1 MKGVG
6 AKAAAALLKQFN
18 SIPELF
24 SKLGLV
30 GVSPAPAEL
39 AEVKPA
45 SAAFKAH
52 LESVLGAEKLEHAV
66 TLLMPCFDGS
76 RAKATSALGKL
87 YLCGYDAICLYKE
100 LVALKEDI
108 NMEEIV
114 LRDASTSD
122 KIDRLRISY
131 GQRKSAAGLEVLEAT
146 ADLPQTHASSAQVH
160 GIVQAMEDVL
170 LDRTEAASVPDAPVA
185 EKSAM
190 NSVSKLTTAHFRYRG
205 ERGAQAGLTSAT
217 PAVSSP
223 SWKKKGAVSAAEA
236 PGSGMQLRTSE
247 EVEAL
252 LTEISPALIA
262 PLQLLRQQY
271 HRLPKD

>member
-1 MKGVG
+1 MG
-6 AKAAAALLKQFN
+6 
-18 SIPELF
+18 I
-24 SKLGLV
+24 
-30 GVSPAPAEL
+30 SPAPAEL

-52 LESVLGAEKLEHAV
+52 LESVLGVEKLEHAV

-76 RAKATSALGKL
+76 RAKAISALGKL

-100 LVALKEDI
+100 LVTLKEDI

-160 GIVQAMEDVL
+160 GIVQAMGDVL
-170 LDRTEAASVPDAPVA
+170 MDRTDTTRVLDSPVA

-190 NSVSKLTTAHFRYRG
+190 NGVSKLTTAHFRYRG
-205 ERGAQAGLTSAT
+205 ERGAQAGLTSST
-217 PAVSSP
+217 PAAASP
-223 SWKKKGAVSAAEA
+223 SQKKKGAVSAAAVPAAGVE
-236 PGSGMQLRTSE
+236 LRTSE

-252 LTEISPALIA
+252 LSEISPALMA